1 MTQNEEVLLKNI
13 TQALQKA
20 TPKAERELKLWD
32 AAVMLPLVETSEG
45 LSILF
50 QVRSMKL
57 NWQPGDI
64 CFPGGCRESEDR
76 DLSVTAQREM
86 EEELGLAK
94 GDYTLLGPLNY
105 FYTYVGPML
114 FPYVG
119 LIRHPEHIK
128 LSTEEVAEI
137 FTVPI
142 TTLLKIKPRSGT
154 VTIASKPEKDFPFD
168 VLPEYKE
175 GWTVRK
181 SYEVY
186 CYDYEKRR
194 IWGMTARVLH
204 SFLTK
209 IRAL

>member
-1 MTQNEEVLLKNI
+1 MTKNEEVLLQNI
-13 TQALQKA
+13 TKALQ
-20 TPKAERELKLWD
+20 TTSPKAEKELKLWD
-32 AAVMLPLVETSEG
+32 AAVMLPLLETGEG

-64 CFPGGCRESEDR
+64 CFPGGRREPEDEN
-76 DLSVTAQREM
+76 LAFTAQRET
-86 EEELGLAK
+86 EEELGLSK
-94 GDYTLLGPLNY
+94 DDFTLLGPLDY

-119 LIRHPEHIK
+119 VIHHPENIK
-128 LSTEEVAEI
+128 ISTEEVAEI

-142 TTLLKIKPRSGT
+142 ADLLKIKPRSGT
-154 VTIASKPEKDFPFD
+154 ITIASKPEKDFPFD
-168 VLPEYKE
+168 VLPEYKTD
-175 GWTVRK
+175 WTVRK
-181 SYEVY
+181 DYKVY
-186 CYDYEKRR
+186 CYNYKNRR

-204 SFLTK
+204 SFLAK

>member
-1 MTQNEEVLLKNI
+1 MTKNEKVLLENI
-13 TQALQKA
+13 IQALHKA
-20 TPKAERELKLWD
+20 TPQAERELKLWD
-32 AAVMLPLVETSEG
+32 AAVMLPLVETREG

-64 CFPGGCRESEDR
+64 CFPGGRREPEDG

-86 EEELGLAK
+86 EEELGLTK
-94 GDYTLLGPLNY
+94 DDYSLLGPLDY

-119 LIRHPEHIK
+119 IIHNPENIK

-142 TTLLKIKPRSGT
+142 AKLLKIQPRSGT
-154 VTIASKPEKDFPFD
+154 ITIASKPEKDFPFD

-175 GWTVRK
+175 GWTIRK
-181 SYEVY
+181 NYKVY

-204 SFLTK
+204 GFLTK
-209 IRAL
+209 IKAL